1 MRTTILNVSITL
13 RCLSIRRG
21 LAIRLT
27 MLKGQK
33 CCDLYPSCIKA
44 SNQAEISVYR
54 ITEPKTHGV
63 KRMEKQ
69 TSSVKKKASTG
80 LAKFRRVIL
89 FDRQNWEL
97 WFFPR
102 GTLNQFSSR
111 ITTAIYKKA
120 SSELELRDAYGRTDL
135 FLLVSEQRQLGS
147 VIIKPAALL
156 LEDYPFEK
164 IIVFFLN
171 RPLPFDSFPVE
182 GLRCFPAHAMMDGE
196 ARQLPEEENK
206 WNLSGSPQMHSN
218 GTGLLTNKE
227 EQSNIPESLIPSC
240 QMEKPKK
247 TGIAFFS
254 KITRNLTFKD
264 REPLKNAF
272 YRLAARARDSNI
284 TKRHMAIRGL
294 GNMACEAPDK
304 VKKYKKILLDPLVHG
319 LYDPVSPEV
328 IYESVKALSVLLG
341 KIKGTG
347 LGSFFIDITLQTRTL
362 LDDENDS
369 LRYSAFILFGQLASF
384 AGWKWK
390 KFFTSQVKQT
400 QTSFLVH
407 SRDVNSNV
415 ATACRATFHACSPFL
430 RPRKRSLEYSLQ
442 MQEEQRN
449 PKLCRQLSHYHPEIG
464 KCFRSA
470 F

>member
-1 MRTTILNVSITL
+1 MFHLQG
-13 RCLSIRRG
+13 RG

-171 RPLPFDSFPVE
+171 RPLPFDS
-182 GLRCFPAHAMMDGE
+182 
-196 ARQLPEEENK
+196 
-206 WNLSGSPQMHSN
+206 
-218 GTGLLTNKE
+218 KE

-449 PKLCRQLSHYHPEIG
+449 PKLCRQLSHYHPELLQFFYANKIL
-464 KCFRSA
+464 
-470 F
+470 